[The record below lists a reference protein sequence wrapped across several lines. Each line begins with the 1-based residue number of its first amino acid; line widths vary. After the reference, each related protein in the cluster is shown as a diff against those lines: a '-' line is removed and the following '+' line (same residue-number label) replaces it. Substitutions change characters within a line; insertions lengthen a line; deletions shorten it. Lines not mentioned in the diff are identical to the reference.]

1 MHSATNFPSET
12 PLMVAAFQVTRRYRR
27 WIAVTSA
34 VVIAAAVVASIL
46 MTRVY
51 QAEILVAYSSAQG
64 SDDTLSMLASRL
76 GGLAPMAGLGFA
88 DATNGRAEAIATL
101 KSRTLSLR
109 FIEKYGLMPYLFPES
124 WDVKAKKWKDVP
136 PTQADAFERFDEDV
150 RDVSED
156 ATTGL
161 ISVAISGADRQLAAN
176 WANAL
181 VRDANE
187 YLSDRALTEARDSI
201 TALEGALQKTN
212 TLEIK
217 QIIYNLIETHLSNAT
232 LAKTRADYAFRVI
245 DPATVPDSD
254 DYVRPKPL
262 LFIAIS
268 VLLGPVLGFLLA
280 LLRESWTQSR

>member
-1 MHSATNFPSET
+1 
-12 PLMVAAFQVTRRYRR
+12 
-27 WIAVTSA
+27 
-34 VVIAAAVVASIL
+34 
-46 MTRVY
+46 
-51 QAEILVAYSSAQG
+51 
-64 SDDTLSMLASRL
+64 MLASRL

-109 FIEKYGLMPYLFPES
+109 FIQKYGLMPYLFPES
-124 WDVKAKKWKDVP
+124 WDVKAKKWKDAP

-161 ISVAISGADRQLAAN
+161 ISVAISGADRQLAAT